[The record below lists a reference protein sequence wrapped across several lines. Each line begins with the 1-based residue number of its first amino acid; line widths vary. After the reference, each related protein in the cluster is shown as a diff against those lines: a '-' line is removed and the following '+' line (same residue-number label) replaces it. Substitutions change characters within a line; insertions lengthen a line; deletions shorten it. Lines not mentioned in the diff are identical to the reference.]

1 MQNPKEAELN
11 RVAYSE
17 ALFRELFQ
25 HMSSCVAVYAAI
37 DGGDDFIFLDFN
49 RSAEVL
55 DKLEREAVIGKRL
68 TDCFPGVKE
77 FGFLPILKRVWKT
90 GQPQHFPASY
100 YEDSRI
106 TGWREN
112 YVYRLPTGEVVAIYD
127 DVTRRKQAEFDL
139 RESHEKL
146 DLLLNSM
153 AEGAYGVDTDGMCTF
168 VNKSFMQIL
177 GFESTKEIIG
187 KHIHGLIHHSHAD
200 GRPYPATEC
209 RMYAA
214 YQRHQDIHVSD
225 EVFWRKDGT
234 SIPVE
239 YWSKPILR
247 DDVVV
252 GAIATFLDIT
262 ERKKQ
267 EALVR
272 ELAFHDPLTQLPNR
286 RLLDDRLNQSLA
298 ASKRSE
304 RYGAVMYIDLDNF
317 KPLNDS
323 HGHAVGDLLLVEVAR
338 RLTSCLRAVD
348 TVARIGGDEFVVLVS
363 ELSKEKTE
371 ATGLAMAIS
380 EKIRVALAAPY
391 LLNPEAEDRKET
403 QIEHHCTSSIGVSLF
418 INRDANHNEILKQ
431 SDAAMYQAK
440 EAGRNRVRFYEHN

>member
-1 MQNPKEAELN
+1 MQDPKEAELN

-37 DGGDDFIFLDFN
+37 DDGEDFIFLDFN
-49 RSAEVL
+49 RSAELL
-55 DKLEREAVIGKRL
+55 DKMKREEVVGKRL
-68 TDCFPGVKE
+68 TDCFPGVRE

-90 GQPQHFPASY
+90 GQPVHFPVSFY
-100 YEDSRI
+100 KDSRV
-106 TGWREN
+106 TGLREN

-153 AEGAYGVDTDGMCTF
+153 AEGAYGVDTDGVCTF
-168 VNKSFMQIL
+168 VNKSFLQIL
-177 GFESTKEIIG
+177 GFESTNEVIG
-187 KHIHGLIHHSHAD
+187 KHIHELIHHSHAD
-200 GRPYPATEC
+200 GSPYPAKEC

-214 YQRHQDIHVSD
+214 YHRHQDIHVAD

-234 SIPVE
+234 AIPVE

-267 EALVR
+267 EAIIH

-286 RLLDDRLNQSLA
+286 RLLHDRLNQALA

-317 KPLNDS
+317 KPLNDK
-323 HGHAVGDLLLVEVAR
+323 HGHAVGDLLLIEVAR
-338 RLTSCLRAVD
+338 RITSCLRGVD

-363 ELSKEKTE
+363 ELSKDKAES
-371 ATGLAMAIS
+371 ARLAGIIS
-380 EKIRVALAAPY
+380 EKIRIALAAPY
-391 LLNPEAEDRKET
+391 LLNPEEEDSPKN
-403 QIEHHCTSSIGVSLF
+403 QVEHRCTSSIGVSLF
-418 INRDANHNEILKQ
+418 INREANHNDILKQ
-431 SDAAMYQAK
+431 SDTAMYQAK
-440 EAGRNRVRFYEHN
+440 EAGRNRVHFFES